1 MIMSAFRYECR
12 HRRDAGLANDRA
24 STTTKPVASVAQ
36 YPSGKT
42 GSARSHMPSPAV
54 VPASRRLPIEIG
66 SGLLLGHLASLP
78 QFLKWRR
85 GNVPCNSNI
94 SSRSDRSCNSG
105 IATGPIPGPI
115 VAFPVGPLL
124 TTRRVSAGC
133 PGARLSPV
141 LRAALARYPTRN
153 CRCDPCVVSLRCF
166 APASGRRPLCA
177 APPYRRATAPRHSS
191 FQSSG
196 AARPR
201 DARTRRGCPPLRCGA
216 GGFAPQTPDAAWA
229 RLRPPL
235 RTINRLVPIDRAS
248 VGATGRLALP
258 GADGPP

>member
-1 MIMSAFRYECR
+1 M
-12 HRRDAGLANDRA
+12 
-24 STTTKPVASVAQ
+24 
-36 YPSGKT
+36 
-42 GSARSHMPSPAV
+42 
-54 VPASRRLPIEIG
+54 
-66 SGLLLGHLASLP
+66 LGHLASLP
-78 QFLKWRR
+78 RFLKWRR

-94 SSRSDRSCNSG
+94 SGRSNRSCNSG

-115 VAFPVGPLL
+115 AAFPVGPLL
-124 TTRRVSAGC
+124 TTHRVSAGC

-153 CRCDPCVVSLRCF
+153 CRCGPCIVSLRCC
-166 APASGRRPLCA
+166 APAQGRRPLCA

-235 RTINRLVPIDRAS
+235 RTINRLAPINRAS
-248 VGATGRLALP
+248 VGATGRLAPP
-258 GADGPP
+258 GADGPPVGRRIRLRERLRRSPLRGPQESEAKSSAEAEKPRPEPKLKQKRKPRQNQKARSGSR